1 MSSPMPRV
9 NPCVRKAR
17 PRSNFWASAGGHE
30 MICSL
35 SLAKSR
41 FVMYGSTLRCRHGVE
56 EKEEELSVALQ
67 EELLLERFF
76 FFLGAVFLATL
87 GTFKGELGLVFSSLV
102 ERRRLLRRVGEG
114 EGEGDA
120 MVKTCLGGI
129 QL

>member
-1 MSSPMPRV
+1 MET
-9 NPCVRKAR
+9 K
-17 PRSNFWASAGGHE
+17 
-30 MICSL
+30 
-35 SLAKSR
+35 
-41 FVMYGSTLRCRHGVE
+41 E
-56 EKEEELSVALQ
+56 EKRESRNKRNSWKHNTQRRRAQQNEETHGF
-67 EELLLERFF
+67 FF